1 MHFRVESALLK
12 GLTFKDIAEVRSK
25 SERTVRQQAG
35 AIYAKSS
42 LSNRSDLAAFFLEDL
57 MAP

>member
-1 MHFRVESALLK
+1 MLLK
-12 GLTFKDIAEVRSK
+12 GLTFKEIAEVRCK

-42 LSNRSDLAAFFLEDL
+42 LSNRSDLSAYFLEDF
-57 MAP
+57 MTP

>member
-1 MHFRVESALLK
+1 MLLK
-12 GLTFKDIAEVRSK
+12 GLTFKDIAKARCK

-42 LSNRSDLAAFFLEDL
+42 LVNRSDLAAYFLEDF
-57 MAP
+57 MTP